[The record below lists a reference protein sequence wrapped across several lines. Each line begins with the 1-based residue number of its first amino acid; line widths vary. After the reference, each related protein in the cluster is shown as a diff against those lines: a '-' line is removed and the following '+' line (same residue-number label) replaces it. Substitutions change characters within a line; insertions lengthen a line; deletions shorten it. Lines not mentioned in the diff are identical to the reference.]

1 MTAAADINIIIQQ
14 AGNVRET
21 QAPRAQPVNSDQMAD
36 VVKKMHEEDRVTI
49 QHAEETES
57 LRLKEK
63 KKREEQEE
71 EQKKEKRKKAAGR
84 DEPETEASE
93 TPVDDEDEPGQLL
106 DTVV

>member
-1 MTAAADINIIIQQ
+1 MTAASDLNIVIQQ
-14 AGNVRET
+14 GGAVRET

-49 QHAEETES
+49 QQSEETQD

-63 KKREEQEE
+63 KEREEREKKE
-71 EQKKEKRKKAAGR
+71 KEKRKNAVGKNES
-84 DEPETEASE
+84 EPEDAE
-93 TPVDDEDEPGQLL
+93 TPGDDEDEPGQLV